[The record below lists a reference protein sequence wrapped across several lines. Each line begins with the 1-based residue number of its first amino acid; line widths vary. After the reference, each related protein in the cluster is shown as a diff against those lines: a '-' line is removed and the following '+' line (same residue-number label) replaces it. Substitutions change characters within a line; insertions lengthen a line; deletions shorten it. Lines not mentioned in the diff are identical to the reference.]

1 MRKAILRSAVL
12 MALLSASTA
21 AGAQEVYVSVAENV
35 FTKTKRME
43 RLVQGP
49 MQFQAFDIGVYWKTS
64 DTEAAGLYGFP
75 RIGLGFSYANLGSLE
90 CIPGSRLGDSFTL
103 YARLDRELLQ
113 WGIFSAGY
121 DIEFGGAFMTRWY
134 NRLTNPDNRL
144 YGGPYANHAKFGAF
158 TRLQISRT
166 LALRAEVNFRHN
178 STGRL
183 FVPNGGLNSVSYSL
197 GAYYA
202 VGDKTIKPGARRPEE
217 DDPLD
222 RRFRV
227 AVYAG
232 GGIHCCMAEFDADL
246 LLPAEQRQEAY
257 TPWFKGGIGAEI
269 DWRYSRR
276 TSTGAQIELQYL
288 SNMDALRR
296 SDTALYG
303 PGDRKYS
310 PVAAGIGLIQDLYFG
325 SFTVGVGCGAY
336 LYKKVG
342 IHEDNGPL
350 FQKVDIRYYP
360 PAFKRIFAGMAIRA
374 HKFGKADYVEFS
386 LGTIL

>member
-121 DIEFGGAFMTRWY
+121 DIEFGGALMTHWY
-134 NRLTNPDNRL
+134 DRYTNSDNLL
-144 YGGPYANHAKFGAF
+144 YGGPYSNHAKFGVF
-158 TRLQISRT
+158 SRLQVSQN
-166 LALRAEVNFRHN
+166 LAVRAEVNYRHN

-183 FVPNGGLNSVSYSL
+183 FIPNGGLNSVSYAL
-197 GAYYA
+197 GLFYA
-202 VGDKTIKPGARRPEE
+202 VGDRTVKPGVRRPEA
-217 DDPLD
+217 DPLD
-222 RRFRV
+222 KPFRV
-227 AVYAG
+227 VIFAG
-232 GGIHCCMAEFDADL
+232 GGIHHCMAEFYADL
-246 LLPAEQRQEAY
+246 KFPKEERQDSY
-257 TPWFKGGIGAEI
+257 TPWFKGSIGAEL
-269 DWRYSRR
+269 DWRYSRK
-276 TSTGAQIELQYL
+276 TSTGVQVELHYL
-288 SNMDALRR
+288 SNTEALRR
-296 SDTALYG
+296 SDTVLYG
-303 PGDRKYS
+303 PGERKYS
-310 PVAAGIGLIQDLYFG
+310 PVAPGIGLIQDLYFG
-325 SFTVGVGCGAY
+325 SVTVGIGCGVY
-336 LYKKVG
+336 LFKQVG
-342 IHEDNGPL
+342 IEENHGPL
-350 FQKVDIRYYP
+350 YQKVDIRYYP
-360 PAFKRIFAGMAIRA
+360 PALKRVFAGMAIRA